1 MEKHDYETEI
11 RNDIADWLRE
21 RASYDNM
28 TADAFEEARERLEDE
43 AWTADSVTGNG
54 SGSYY
59 CNTWKAEE
67 AICHNLDLLGEALR
81 EFGDTGA
88 DILEKGAEACD
99 VTIRCYLLGQ
109 VFPDAFEKVLDE
121 LREKEE
127 AASAGAPAT
136 ADA

>member
-11 RNDIADWLRE
+11 RNDLADWLRE
-21 RASYDNM
+21 TADYDHM
-28 TADAFEEARERLEDE
+28 TADAFEEAREKLEDE
-43 AWTADSVTGNG
+43 ALTADSVTGNG

>member
-1 MEKHDYETEI
+1 MERHDYENEI
-11 RNDIADWLRE
+11 KNDLADWLRE
-21 RASYDNM
+21 CAEYDKM
-28 TADAFEEARERLEDE
+28 TADAFEEAREKLEGE

-67 AICHNLDLLGEALR
+67 AICHNLDLLAEAFR

-109 VFPDAFEKVLDE
+109 VFGEVFEKVLDE

-127 AASAGAPAT
+127 SGAPAPA
-136 ADA
+136 AD

>member
-11 RNDIADWLRE
+11 RNDLADWLRE
-21 RASYDNM
+21 TADYDHM
-28 TADAFEEARERLEDE
+28 TADDFENARERLEDE

-59 CNTWKAEE
+59 CSTWKAEE
-67 AICHNLDLLGEALR
+67 AICHNLDLLAEALR
-81 EFGDTGA
+81 DFGDTGA

-109 VFPDAFEKVLDE
+109 VFGDVFEKVLDE

-127 AASAGAPAT
+127 AGAPAPA
-136 ADA
+136 AD

>member
-11 RNDIADWLRE
+11 RNDLADWLRE
-21 RASYDNM
+21 TADCDHM
-28 TADAFEEARERLEDE
+28 TADDFENARERLEEE

-59 CNTWKAEE
+59 CSTWKAEE
-67 AICHNLDLLGEALR
+67 AICHNLDLLAEALR

-109 VFPDAFEKVLDE
+109 VFGDVFATVLDE

-127 AASAGAPAT
+127 AGAPAPA
-136 ADA
+136 AD

>member
-11 RNDIADWLRE
+11 RNDLADWLRE

-28 TADAFEEARERLEDE
+28 TSDAFEEARERLEDE

-67 AICHNLDLLGEALR
+67 SICHNLDLLGEALR
-81 EFGDTGA
+81 EFGEEGA

-109 VFPDAFEKVLDE
+109 VFGEVFENVLDE

-127 AASAGAPAT
+127 AGAPAPA
-136 ADA
+136 AD

>member
-1 MEKHDYETEI
+1 MEKYNYETNV
-11 RNDIADWLRE
+11 RNDLANWLRE
-21 RASYDNM
+21 VAECAEMS
-28 TADAFEEARERLEDE
+28 ADAFEEARERLEDE

-99 VTIRCYLLGQ
+99 VTIRCYLLGR

-127 AASAGAPAT
+127 AGAPAPA
-136 ADA
+136 AD